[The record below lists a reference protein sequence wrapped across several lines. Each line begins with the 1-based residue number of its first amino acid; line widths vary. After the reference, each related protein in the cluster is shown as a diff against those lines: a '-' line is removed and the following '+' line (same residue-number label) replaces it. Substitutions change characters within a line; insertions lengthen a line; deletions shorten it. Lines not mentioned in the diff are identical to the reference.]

1 VTKGV
6 RILLADDHE
15 IVRHGL
21 RRLLETQ
28 AGWEICAEA
37 GSGTEAVESARQL
50 KPDIAILDY
59 SMPGL
64 NGAEAARQILAQ
76 SPKTEIMILTM
87 HDSEQLLREV
97 LALGARG
104 YVLKSDAMSEMVA
117 AVKSLIEHKRFL
129 SPAASGLAVEGFL
142 RGGTEPEPAERLTP
156 REREIVRLLAGGKS
170 NKEVAVELDISVKTV
185 EAHRANIMHKLSLG
199 SFSDLVHYAI
209 RQKIVEA

>member
-1 VTKGV
+1 MKDV

-28 AGWEICAEA
+28 PGWQICGEA
-37 GSGTEAVESARQL
+37 GTGQVAVEKARQL

-64 NGAEAARQILAQ
+64 NGAEAAREILRHLPQ
-76 SPKTEIMILTM
+76 TEILILTM

-97 LALGARG
+97 LEAGVRG

-117 AVKSLIEHKRFL
+117 AVRSLIEHKRFL
-129 SPAASGLAVEGFL
+129 SPGASGLAVEGFL
-142 RGGTEPEPAERLTP
+142 RGVQPESADRLTP

-170 NKEVAVELDISVKTV
+170 NKEVASILDISVKTV
-185 EAHRANIMHKLSLG
+185 EAHRGNIMHKLNLSA
-199 SFSDLVHYAI
+199 FSDLVHYAI
-209 RQKIVEA
+209 RNQIVEA